1 MGKKMAGDHKQQQQ
15 HIQLQIAEL
24 RGRKQEN
31 DQREKHR
38 VQDHKAAVA
47 QVKHEKEDL
56 QDQIQ
61 QLQQQ
66 ISPKKS
72 EAGKEPTNETGTDE
86 TACASAQAKEQ
97 DAHTPHFADQLK
109 VLGHMGFHQSTHGD
123 LVALLEEE
131 GGDVQRALEKL
142 L

>member
-1 MGKKMAGDHKQQQQ
+1 MGNTDIKNLQLEHKKMAGDHKQQQ

-47 QVKHEKEDL
+47 QMKHEKEDL

-66 ISPKKS
+66 LQQQISPKKP

-97 DAHTPHFADQLK
+97 DAHTPH
-109 VLGHMGFHQSTHGD
+109 
-123 LVALLEEE
+123 
-131 GGDVQRALEKL
+131 
-142 L
+142 

>member
-1 MGKKMAGDHKQQQQ
+1 MGDIKNLQLEHKKMAGDHKQQQQ
-15 HIQLQIAEL
+15 
-24 RGRKQEN
+24 
-31 DQREKHR
+31 
-38 VQDHKAAVA
+38 
-47 QVKHEKEDL
+47 
-56 QDQIQ
+56 
-61 QLQQQ
+61 Q
-66 ISPKKS
+66 ISPKKP

-86 TACASAQAKEQ
+86 TACASAQAKGQ

-131 GGDVQRALEKL
+131 GGDVQRVLEKL